1 MNEKKNHGGKRENA
15 GRKKQPYKTI
25 TIAFR
30 VRVEHAEAIKEIVK
44 QYQEQHAT
52 TSLHEH

>member
-1 MNEKKNHGGKRENA
+1 MNEKSNRGGKRENA
-15 GRKKQPYKTI
+15 GRKQQPYKTI

-30 VRVEHAEAIKEIVK
+30 VRVEHAEEIKEIVK

-52 TSLHEH
+52 TPTHEH

>member
-1 MNEKKNHGGKRENA
+1 MNEKKNHGGKRENS

-30 VRVEHAEAIKEIVK
+30 VRVEHVEAIKEIVK